1 MVPGQSPGSR
11 PAPRG
16 ESVGGTQFPTTAS
29 RGPGATPDSL
39 GDSES
44 GPAGIRFR
52 TSLQVTACPAREGD
66 WNGYLAASSMCAVS
80 AQPGAQDPNTGAWH
94 KEQPRHQPSHAT
106 AHHPVPVVYRG
117 PPPRVGRYP
126 TRRKLARLRKPFA
139 KAPRIEEQSK
149 DSGRCRPTGKTT
161 SNAVCDTESRS
172 QT

>member
-11 PAPRG
+11 PEPRG

-52 TSLQVTACPAREGD
+52 TSLQVTAVPGARRGWERVPGRFI
-66 WNGYLAASSMCAVS
+66 NVCGLRITRRPRPQHGGMAQRTAPPP
-80 AQPGAQDPNTGAWH
+80 AQPCHGAS
-94 KEQPRHQPSHAT
+94 PRPGCLQ
-106 AHHPVPVVYRG
+106 G

-139 KAPRIEEQSK
+139 KAPRIDEQSI
-149 DSGRCRPTGKTT
+149 DSGQTT
-161 SNAVCDTESRS
+161 SNAVCDTESRRRS
-172 QT
+172 QK